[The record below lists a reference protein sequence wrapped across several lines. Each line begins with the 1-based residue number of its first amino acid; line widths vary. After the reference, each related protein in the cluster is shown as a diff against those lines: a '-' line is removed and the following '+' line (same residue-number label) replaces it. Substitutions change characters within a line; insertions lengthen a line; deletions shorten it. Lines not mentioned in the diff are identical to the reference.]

1 MLSYP
6 GLLSLN
12 FYLRF
17 RNYEIQNWLFDPV
30 DYSLDVNFYRLS
42 LFSISPSCI
51 FIVSAVVAEDAG
63 IKGKRAKKL
72 HFFVFDDCSRNNSS
86 SSITTFTYYVHKFRF
101 TFFIFLFESS
111 VDDDSR

>member
-63 IKGKRAKKL
+63 IKGKGQKN
-72 HFFVFDDCSRNNSS
+72 C
-86 SSITTFTYYVHKFRF
+86 
-101 TFFIFLFESS
+101 IFCF
-111 VDDDSR
+111 